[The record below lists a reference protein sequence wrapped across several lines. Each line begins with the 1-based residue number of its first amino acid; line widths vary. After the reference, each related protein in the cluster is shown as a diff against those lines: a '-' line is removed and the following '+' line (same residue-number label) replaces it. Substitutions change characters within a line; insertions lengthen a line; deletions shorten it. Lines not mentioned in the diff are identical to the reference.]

1 MNSERNSK
9 KKQSQYL
16 GHEIIAIDEVSFQL
30 QTNFKRIWF
39 EKGKKPKG
47 AFFWSN
53 KKLIVFGA
61 QRECEKLYYEFHTAQ
76 NSLTFMSFLAGLF
89 ETLNP
94 DKKYVLILD
103 NAGWHKT
110 QIVQKYIARQS
121 NIKVEFIPPYSP
133 ELNPIETNW
142 KVTRNRVTK
151 SQFFRRIEDLQEAL
165 EKFWSEH
172 IFLQKFIFYLCR

>member
-1 MNSERNSK
+1 
-9 KKQSQYL
+9 L
-16 GHEIIAIDEVSFQL
+16 DHEIIAIDEVSFQL
-30 QTNFKRIWF
+30 KTNYKRIWF

-61 QRECEKLYYEFHTAQ
+61 QIKGEKLFYEFHTSQ
-76 NSLTFMSFLAGLF
+76 NSMTFLSFLSGSF
-89 ETLNP
+89 ESLNSN
-94 DKKYVLILD
+94 KKYLLLLD

-110 QIVQKYIARQS
+110 QVVQKYIARHS

-142 KVTRNRVTK
+142 KVTRNAVTK
-151 SQFFRRIEDLQEAL
+151 SQHFRTVDDLQGAL
-165 EKFWSEH
+165 ETFWSQH
-172 IFLQKFIFYLCR
+172 FFTQNFTTYLCR

>member
-1 MNSERNSK
+1 MD
-9 KKQSQYL
+9 
-16 GHEIIAIDEVSFQL
+16 HEIIAIDEVSFQL

-61 QRECEKLYYEFHTAQ
+61 QQENQKLFYEFHTSQ

-94 DKKYVLILD
+94 NKNYVLILD

-110 QIVQKYIARQS
+110 LVVQKFIAQQS
-121 NIKVEFIPPYSP
+121 NVKVEFVPPYSP

-151 SQFFRRIEDLQEAL
+151 SQFFQTIDDLRDAL
-165 EKFWSEH
+165 EDFWCEH
-172 IFLQKFIFYLCR
+172 IFTQKFISYF

>member
-1 MNSERNSK
+1 MD
-9 KKQSQYL
+9 
-16 GHEIIAIDEVSFQL
+16 HELIAIDEVGFQL
-30 QTNFKRIWF
+30 QTNFKQIWF

-61 QRECEKLYYEFHTAQ
+61 QREGQKLFYEFHIAQ
-76 NSLTFMSFLAGLF
+76 NSMTFMSFLSGLF

-94 DKKYVLILD
+94 EKKYVLILD
-103 NAGWHKT
+103 NAAWHKT
-110 QIVQKYIARQS
+110 QVVQNYIAKQS

-151 SQFFRRIEDLQEAL
+151 SQFFKTLEELQNAL
-165 EKFWSEH
+165 EEFWCEHKFM
-172 IFLQKFIFYLCR
+172 QNFIGYLCR

>member
-1 MNSERNSK
+1 MD
-9 KKQSQYL
+9 
-16 GHEIIAIDEVSFQL
+16 HEIIAIDEVSFQL
-30 QTNFKRIWF
+30 QTNFKQIWF

-53 KKLIVFGA
+53 QKLIVIGA
-61 QRECEKLYYEFHTAQ
+61 QIQNKKLFYEFHTAQ
-76 NSLTFMSFLAGLF
+76 NSLTFLCFLSNLF
-89 ETLNP
+89 ETL
-94 DKKYVLILD
+94 DCKKKYVLLLD

-110 QIVQKYIARQS
+110 QVVQNYIAHQS

-151 SQFFRRIEDLQEAL
+151 SQFFKTIDDLQLAL
-165 EKFWSEH
+165 EMFWNEH
-172 IFLQKFIFYLCR
+172 TFMQNFTSYLCR

>member
-1 MNSERNSK
+1 MD
-9 KKQSQYL
+9 Y
-16 GHEIIAIDEVSFQL
+16 EIVAIDEVSFQL
-30 QTNFKRIWF
+30 QTNYKRIWF

-61 QRECEKLYYEFHTAQ
+61 QIQNKMLFYEFHTSQ
-76 NSLTFMSFLAGLF
+76 NSITFLSFLSGLF
-89 ETLNP
+89 ETLDPN
-94 DKKYVLILD
+94 KKYLLLLD

-110 QIVQKYIARQS
+110 QIVQKFIAQQS
-121 NIKVEFIPPYSP
+121 NVKVEFIPPYSP

-151 SQFFRRIEDLQEAL
+151 SQFFKTIEDLQEAL
-165 EKFWSEH
+165 EMFWRKH
-172 IFLQKFIFYLCR
+172 IFTQNFTSYLCR